1 MSIILHSHLLNHG
14 RICNQLAGISLLLF
28 VSAVV
33 FAQSNGYTELPE
45 SYRTPLSD
53 MIYEGHTDWRAAPEE
68 DNPWRESEEEQSI
81 KPRIKT
87 EFFPEPDYSTKE
99 DPSSNNLF
107 QNEYEVEKPR
117 TNIFRY
123 SF

>member
-14 RICNQLAGISLLLF
+14 RSCNQLAGISLLLF

-68 DNPWRESEEEQSI
+68 DNPWRESEEEQTI

-99 DPSSNNLF
+99 DPSSSNLF

>member
-1 MSIILHSHLLNHG
+1 MSFIYHG
-14 RICNQLAGISLLLF
+14 SVLDHNRSINQLTGLALLLF
-28 VSAVV
+28 ASAVG

-53 MIYEGHTDWRAAPEE
+53 MIYEGHTDWRAAPED
-68 DNPWRESEEEQSI
+68 DNPWRETEEEQTI

-87 EFFPEPDYSTKE
+87 EFFPEPDYSTQQ
-99 DPSSNNLF
+99 DPSNRNLF
-107 QNEYEVEKPR
+107 QNEYELEKPR

>member
-1 MSIILHSHLLNHG
+1 MSIIQHTSLLNHN
-14 RICNQLAGISLLLF
+14 RSLSQLSGISLLLLA
-28 VSAVV
+28 SAVV

-53 MIYEGHTDWRAAPEE
+53 MIYEGHTDWRAAPKE
-68 DNPWRESEEEQSI
+68 DNPWREKEEEQAI

-87 EFFPEPDYSTKE
+87 EFFPRPDYSTTE
-99 DPSSNNLF
+99 DQTNQNLF
-107 QNEYEVEKPR
+107 QNEYELEKPR
-117 TNIFRY
+117 TNIFKY